1 MKYEKFASEIAE
13 ALGGADNLRF
23 ANHCATRL
31 RLKLK
36 DLSKM
41 DSEKLKAI
49 DGVLGVRDVGNGEVQ
64 VIVGTDCYT
73 IYTDFI
79 AVTGFSGETDDGVSD
94 EEAIRRAD
102 ATTNP
107 TDGSNAGVIGTLRR
121 GGRVVIDYLGG
132 TVAPIIPM
140 FMGCG
145 MLMAFLTI
153 CTNFLGLDAD
163 SGVVVILN
171 GAANAG
177 FYFMPIVLGWSAATK
192 LNAEPVLGALL
203 GMTLVYSGING
214 VEGLEFL
221 GIPIYATTY
230 NNTFLPIILG
240 VPFLALIYR
249 FFKDKIHSSMQY
261 FLLPLLTMVI
271 SIPVTLIILGPI
283 GAICGEWLS
292 VFFYWAAEHFRIVT
306 SALWSAF
313 CPIGVITGME
323 KAVQAIN
330 IVNMQSTGFDN
341 IFLPGALCGN
351 SAVGGAAL
359 AVWFMSRNKKTKAIG
374 ASAGITAILGITEPA
389 LYGICI
395 PFGKPLLGASLGA
408 AIGGVFGALV
418 DLKQFSWAGPG
429 LMTCATYIAPNG
441 DMTNFFFCLA
451 TIAVA
456 AAAGFGMT
464 MLVSSRSKKMYD

>member
-1 MKYEKFASEIAE
+1 MKYEKLAKEIAA

-36 DLSKM
+36 DPAKM
-41 DSEKLKAI
+41 DAETLNAI

-64 VIVGTDCYT
+64 VIVGTDCYS
-73 IYTDFI
+73 IYADFVE
-79 AVTGFSGETDDGVSD
+79 VTGFVGETDDGLSE

-102 ATTNP
+102 DAATSASAATGP
-107 TDGSNAGVIGTLRR
+107 L
-121 GGRVVIDYLGG
+121 GRIKRLGRIIVDYLGG

-153 CTNFLGLDAD
+153 CTNFFGLDPD
-163 SGVVVILN
+163 SGAVVILN

-203 GMTLVYSGING
+203 GMTLVYSTING
-214 VEGLEFL
+214 VEGLDFL
-221 GIPIYATTY
+221 GMPVYATTY

-249 FFKDKIHSSMQY
+249 FFKRIIHSSLQY
-261 FLLPLLTMVI
+261 FLLPLVTMVI
-271 SIPVTLIILGPI
+271 SIPVTLLVLGPI
-283 GAICGEWLS
+283 GAVCGEGLS
-292 VFFYWAAEHFRIVT
+292 VFFYWAAEHFRLVT

-313 CPIGVITGME
+313 CPLGVITGME

-359 AVWFMSRNKKTKAIG
+359 AVWYMSRNKKTKAIG

-408 AIGGVFGALV
+408 AIGGVFGAIV

-429 LMTCATYIAPNG
+429 LMTCATYISPDG

-456 AAAGFGMT
+456 AIAGFAMT
-464 MLVSSRSKKMYD
+464 MLVSSRNKKMYD

>member
-1 MKYEKFASEIAE
+1 MKYEKLARDIAD

-31 RLKLK
+31 RIKLK
-36 DLSKM
+36 DPARM
-41 DSEKLKAI
+41 DGEKLGSI

-73 IYTDFI
+73 IYNDFI
-79 AVTGFSGETDDGVSD
+79 EVTGFTGETDDGLSD
-94 EEAIRRAD
+94 EEAIRRAE
-102 ATTNP
+102 A
-107 TDGSNAGVIGTLRR
+107 VIADSGTSGALGRIKAA
-121 GGRVVIDYLGG
+121 GRVIVDYLGG

-153 CTNFLGLDAD
+153 CINFFGLDAN
-163 SGVVVILN
+163 SGAVVILN

-203 GMTLVYSGING
+203 GMTLVYSTING
-214 VEGLEFL
+214 AEGLDFL
-221 GIPIYATTY
+221 GLPVYATTY

-240 VPFLALIYR
+240 VPFLALVYR
-249 FFKDKIHSSMQY
+249 FFKGKIHSSLQY
-261 FLLPLLTMVI
+261 FLLPLVTMVI
-271 SIPVTLIILGPI
+271 SIPMTLLVLGPI
-283 GAICGEWLS
+283 GAVCGESLS
-292 VFFYWAAEHFRIVT
+292 VFFYWAADHFRLVT

-374 ASAGITAILGITEPA
+374 ASAGVTAILGITEPA

-429 LMTCATYIAPNG
+429 LMTCATYISPDG
-441 DMTNFFFCLA
+441 DMANFFFCLA

-456 AAAGFGMT
+456 AIAGFAMT
-464 MLVSSRSKKMYD
+464 ILVSSRTKKMYD

>member
-1 MKYEKFASEIAE
+1 MKYEKLARDIAD

-31 RLKLK
+31 RIKLK
-36 DLSKM
+36 DPARM
-41 DSEKLKAI
+41 DGEKLGSI

-73 IYTDFI
+73 IYNDFI
-79 AVTGFSGETDDGVSD
+79 EVTGFTGETDDGLSD
-94 EEAIRRAD
+94 EEAIRRAE
-102 ATTNP
+102 A
-107 TDGSNAGVIGTLRR
+107 VIADSGTSGALGRIKAA
-121 GGRVVIDYLGG
+121 GRVIVDYLGG

-153 CTNFLGLDAD
+153 CINFFGLDAN
-163 SGVVVILN
+163 SGAVVILN

-203 GMTLVYSGING
+203 GMTLVYSTING
-214 VEGLEFL
+214 AEGLDFL
-221 GIPIYATTY
+221 GLPVYATTY

-240 VPFLALIYR
+240 VPFLALVYR
-249 FFKDKIHSSMQY
+249 FFKGKIHSSLQY
-261 FLLPLLTMVI
+261 FLLPLVTMVI
-271 SIPVTLIILGPI
+271 SIPMTLLVLGPI
-283 GAICGEWLS
+283 GAVCGESLS
-292 VFFYWAAEHFRIVT
+292 VFFYWAADHFRLVT

-374 ASAGITAILGITEPA
+374 ASAGVTAILGITEPA
-389 LYGICI
+389 PYGICI

-429 LMTCATYIAPNG
+429 LMTCATYISPDG

-456 AAAGFGMT
+456 AIAGFAMT
-464 MLVSSRSKKMYD
+464 ILVSSRTKKMYD